1 MGIIVPE
8 TKMKA
13 VIAAGTGGADV
24 LQVADVPL
32 GWPRGPHDVLVRLKA
47 AGLNPAD
54 VHLRNAGTFLES
66 DQPRVLGSDGAG
78 VIEAVGERVRGFLP
92 GEAVAFCH
100 GGIGGDPGTYAEF
113 AVVPAHS
120 LARKPESVSFI
131 EAAAAPLVTI
141 TGWEALYQRAQ
152 LAADETCLIHGG
164 AGGTGHVAIQ
174 LAKLRGAKVAAT
186 VGDDDKAAFVAGL
199 GADHTINYRSD
210 DVAAAAL
217 AWTDGRGFDV
227 ALDNVGADVMRAT
240 FHAMAPFGRVV
251 GLTGMAEDNENGD
264 AFNRNIT
271 VHNVMML
278 MAMWI
283 GDTAHAAQQG
293 GIVNQAMDLMA
304 EGQLKLHV
312 AETFPLIEAAA
323 AQQRLEA
330 GGMTGKIVLLMD

>member
-1 MGIIVPE
+1 MAK

-13 VIAAGTGGADV
+13 VVAAGKGGTEV
-24 LQVADVPL
+24 LEVAEVPL
-32 GWPRGPHDVLVRLKA
+32 DWPRGPHDVLVRLKA
-47 AGLNPAD
+47 AGLNPFD
-54 VHLRNAGTFLES
+54 VHLRRSGPLIKD
-66 DQPRVLGSDGAG
+66 DQPIILGSDGAG
-78 VIEAVGERVRGFLP
+78 IVEAVGDKVRGILQ
-92 GEAVAFCH
+92 GEEVAFCY

-120 LARKPESVSFI
+120 LARKPENVSFA

-141 TGWEALYQRAQ
+141 TCWEALYQRAQ
-152 LAADETCLIHGG
+152 LASDEHCLIHGG

-174 LAKLRGAKVAAT
+174 LAKLRGARVAAT
-186 VGDDDKAAFVAGL
+186 VGDDDKAAFVKDL
-199 GADHTINYRSD
+199 GADHTFNYRRE

-217 AWTDGRGFDV
+217 VWTDGRGIDV
-227 ALDNVGADVMRAT
+227 ALDNVGGDVMHAT

-251 GLTGMAEDNENGD
+251 GLTGLTSDNDSSD

-293 GIVNQAMDLMA
+293 GIVNQAMGLMA
-304 EGQLKLHV
+304 DGKLRLHV
-312 AETFPLIEAAA
+312 AETFPLVEAAA
-323 AQQRLEA
+323 AQQRLEQ
-330 GGMTGKIVLLMD
+330 GGMTGKMVLLMD